1 MKMKRGHGRRPGL
14 DVDTGTPPPPLREQ
28 LLERLR
34 LIRAKAEDLYYQ
46 SDILSRQGQREA
58 SFKKKRAGDFAM
70 DEWKKVNA
78 QYRALWKKE
87 RRKRAS

>member
-1 MKMKRGHGRRPGL
+1 MSKSSVPKTPKM
-14 DVDTGTPPPPLREQ
+14 EE
-28 LLERLR
+28 LLERLK

-87 RRKRAS
+87 HRKHVS

>member
-1 MKMKRGHGRRPGL
+1 MEIPRGHGQRPDL
-14 DVDTGTPPPPLREQ
+14 SVDTRTPRPPLREQ

-46 SDILSRQGQREA
+46 SDILSRQGQGEA

-87 RRKRAS
+87 RRKRFS

>member
-1 MKMKRGHGRRPGL
+1 MQMPNGHRERPDL
-14 DVDTGTPPPPLREQ
+14 NVNPHQSLPPREQ

-34 LIRAKAEDLYYQ
+34 RIRAKAEDLYYQ

>member
-1 MKMKRGHGRRPGL
+1 MPK
-14 DVDTGTPPPPLREQ
+14 PPQKPPQMEG

-34 LIRAKAEDLYYQ
+34 LIRAEAERLYYE

-70 DEWKKVNA
+70 EEWKKVNI
-78 QYRALWKKE
+78 QYRALWKKQ
-87 RRKRAS
+87 RNRH

>member
-1 MKMKRGHGRRPGL
+1 MKMQKGHGQRPDL
-14 DVDTGTPPPPLREQ
+14 NVDTGTPPSPREK
-28 LLERLR
+28 LLQRLR

-78 QYRALWKKE
+78 EYRTLWKKE

>member
-1 MKMKRGHGRRPGL
+1 MKMQRGQEKRPDL
-14 DVDTGTPPPPLREQ
+14 NVDKETPTPPREK

-46 SDILSRQGQREA
+46 SDILGRQGQREA